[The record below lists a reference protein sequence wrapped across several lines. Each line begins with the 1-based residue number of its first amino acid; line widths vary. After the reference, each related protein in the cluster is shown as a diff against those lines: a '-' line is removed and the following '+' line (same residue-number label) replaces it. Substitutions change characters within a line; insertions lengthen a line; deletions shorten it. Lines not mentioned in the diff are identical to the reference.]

1 MKNKSD
7 GDTRNFTPIRFAL
20 LCTAILLSMA

>member
-1 MKNKSD
+1 MKKKSD

-20 LCTAILLSMA
+20 LCTAILL